1 MATKK
6 SKVVILTL
14 NIWPFKH
21 AVTWQ
26 IKTLYSLYNN
36 TYGQQIC
43 QGGDI
48 LQGAP
53 THKFEWPLN

>member
-6 SKVVILTL
+6 SKVVTLTL
-14 NIWPFKH
+14 NTLPFKH

-36 TYGQQIC
+36 AYGQQTC
-43 QGGDI
+43 QRGDK

-53 THKFEWPLN
+53 THKFE